1 MGGYFSWQGLS
12 DLHQLNLKE
21 IRLVSLDIFD
31 TLLHRTVKIPS
42 DVFVLVAQ
50 QAHQQGSLD
59 PAVCPEQFRLIRI
72 EMEKN
77 ARKLAVAQRDNSEV
91 TFAEIWAQAPK
102 HWANATQLA
111 ALELETELAV
121 SFPNP
126 YLLDFCRMLQQQQ
139 IPFQLTSDTYFSR
152 DFIQALL
159 GKSGLNIAEC
169 QLMLSQEMHANKYQG
184 ALFDLLLA
192 QHPQLK
198 PEQILHIGDDTV
210 ADMVQSQTRGIRSL
224 HLQHIH
230 LPVSRQQRWLLSGA
244 AGIPHPLQSLNRLGY
259 AHNWSNNAD
268 PELARF
274 GSSLYGP
281 VLAAFGFWVV
291 KDAMKQGIT
300 RLCPIMREARVFKPL
315 LEQAIDR
322 LSAKIQVVEFYTSR
336 KAAYL
341 AQMGTLD
348 SAAITQF
355 RNRRSYS
362 LNDLI
367 KELELPAAPPEL
379 AQTAGLRLNDIPDQ
393 LALNQ
398 WLQSE
403 TVQHAALMTS
413 QRQQQYLR
421 QYCQQC
427 FAGNTVA
434 MVDIGPGGNSLAWVA
449 NAIGEDANA
458 IRMNYL
464 LYSIPELARH
474 LAAGHRY
481 QSYLPLESATLE
493 KMRVIN
499 RCPEPLEI
507 LLTGRDQTTLSYQQ
521 LPDGTIGPVTAHVF
535 QQPQQEL
542 RLLDFMQ
549 GATLAMQHLCLL
561 SQYVDTKYW
570 LTPATRAA
578 QLHELYLLLEL
589 PTQSEAQSLGSLL
602 FDDNY
607 GSDSYAAICSSA
619 DQQLLQQTGVN
630 RFMQLCRQQ
639 WGYNGMAVRW
649 PQAVVTLH
657 SPYFLTQQYLSS
669 FNDTEFKLLC
679 FTLISRALDAGIT
692 EVVVYGAGEL
702 GQQMVQQALEMGLHV
717 QALVDS
723 NPKLHGLQILNR
735 PVVSLQQAFDTGA
748 QHFLVA
754 SSAFSRQ
761 ICAQLREFYQ
771 QHSTPLTL
779 FAINEG

>member
-1 MGGYFSWQGLS
+1 MHVRWQQHT
-12 DLHQLNLKE
+12 DLQQVSLDQ
-21 IRLVSLDIFD
+21 IALVSLDIFD
-31 TLLHRTVKIPS
+31 TLLHRTVKIPA
-42 DVFVLVAQ
+42 DVFVLVAG

-77 ARKLAVAQRDNSEV
+77 ARQLAVAQRNSSEV

-102 HWANATQLA
+102 HWTTATQLA

-126 YLLDFCRMLQQQQ
+126 YLVDFCRMLQQQQ

-159 GKSGLNIAEC
+159 SKSGLSIADS
-169 QLMLSQEMHANKYQG
+169 QLMLSQEAAANKYQG
-184 ALFDLLLA
+184 RLFDLLLA
-192 QHPQLK
+192 RYPQIQ
-198 PEQILHIGDDTV
+198 PSQILHIGDDIIADTV
-210 ADMVQSQTRGIRSL
+210 QPQTRGIRSL
-224 HLQHIH
+224 HLQHVH
-230 LPVSRQQRWLLSGA
+230 LPHAWQQRWLLSGA
-244 AGIPHPLQSLNRLGY
+244 AGMPHPLQCLDRLGY
-259 AHNWSNNAD
+259 THHWSGGAD

-274 GSSLYGP
+274 GSALYGP
-281 VLAAFGFWVV
+281 VLAAFCYWVV
-291 KDAMKQGIT
+291 KDAVKHGIT

-315 LEQAIDR
+315 LEQAITA
-322 LSAKIQVVEFYTSR
+322 LGATIEVVEFYTSR

-413 QRQQQYLR
+413 QRQQQYLW

-427 FAGNTVA
+427 FAGHTVA

-449 NAIGEDANA
+449 NAIGDAAKA
-458 IRMNYL
+458 IQMNYL

-481 QSYLPLESATLE
+481 QSYLPLESTTLE

-507 LLTGRDQTTLSYQQ
+507 LLTGRDQTTLCYQQ
-521 LPDGTIGPVTAHVF
+521 LDDGTIGPVTAHVF

-542 RLLDFMQ
+542 RLVDFMQ

-589 PTQSEAQSLGSLL
+589 PTPAEAQSLGSLL

-607 GSDSYAAICSSA
+607 GSDSFAPICCAS
-619 DQQLLQQTGVN
+619 DKQLLQKIGIP

-649 PQAVVTLH
+649 PQAVVTLQ

-679 FTLISRALDAGIT
+679 FTLIRQALESGLT
-692 EVVVYGAGEL
+692 EVTVYGAGEL
-702 GQQMVQQALEMGLHV
+702 GQQMVQQALEMGLQV
-717 QALVDS
+717 CALVDS
-723 NPKLHGLQILNR
+723 NPKLHGLQVLNR
-735 PVVSLQQAFDTGA
+735 PVISLQHAFNSGA
-748 QHFLVA
+748 QHYLVA

-761 ICAQLREFYQ
+761 ICAQLRAFYQ

>member
-1 MGGYFSWQGLS
+1 MHVRWQQHA
-12 DLHQLNLKE
+12 DLKQVALE
-21 IRLVSLDIFD
+21 PIALVSLDIFD
-31 TLLHRTVKIPS
+31 TLLHRAVKIPS
-42 DVFVLVAQ
+42 DVFVLVAEHG
-50 QAHQQGSLD
+50 HQQGLLD
-59 PAVCPEQFRLIRI
+59 PAISTEQFRLTRI

-77 ARKLAVAQRDNSEV
+77 ARKLAAARRNSSEV
-91 TFAEIWAQAPK
+91 TFAEIWTQAPK
-102 HWANATQLA
+102 HWTTATQLA
-111 ALELETELAV
+111 TLELETELAL
-121 SFPNP
+121 SFPNS
-126 YLLDFCRMLQQQQ
+126 YLVDFCRMLQQQQ
-139 IPFQLTSDTYFSR
+139 IPFQFTSDTYFSR

-159 GKSGLNIAEC
+159 GKTGLSIADS
-169 QLMLSQEMHANKYQG
+169 QLMLSQEMDANKYQG

-192 QHPQLK
+192 RYPQLK
-198 PEQILHIGDDTV
+198 PGQILHIGDDTV
-210 ADMVQSQTRGIRSL
+210 ADMVQPQTRGIRSL

-230 LPVSRQQRWLLSGA
+230 LPVARQQRWLLSGA
-244 AGIPHPLQSLNRLGY
+244 AGMPHPLQSLNRLGY
-259 AHNWSNNAD
+259 VHNWSRHVD

-281 VLAAFGFWVV
+281 VLAAFCYWVV
-291 KDAMKQGIT
+291 KDAMARGIG

-315 LEQAIDR
+315 LEQAITA
-322 LSAKIQVVEFYTSR
+322 LGATIEVVEFYTSR

-367 KELELPAAPPEL
+367 KELGLPAAPTAL
-379 AQTAGLRLNDIPDQ
+379 AQSADLRLNDLPDQ
-393 LALNQ
+393 QALSQ
-398 WLQSE
+398 WLQSD
-403 TVQHAALMTS
+403 TVQHAAQATS

-427 FAGNTVA
+427 FADHSVA
-434 MVDIGPGGNSLAWVA
+434 MIDIGPGGNSLAWVA
-449 NAIGEDANA
+449 NAIGDAAQA
-458 IRMNYL
+458 IQMNYL

-481 QSYLPLESATLE
+481 QSYLPLESTTLE

-521 LPDGTIGPVTAHVF
+521 LDDGSIGPVTAHVF
-535 QQPQQEL
+535 QQPQQEQ

-549 GATLAMQHLCLL
+549 GATLAMQHLCMLG
-561 SQYVDTKYW
+561 QYVDATHW
-570 LTPATRAA
+570 LTPAARAA

-589 PTQSEAQSLGSLL
+589 PTPAEAASLGSLL

-607 GSDSYAAICSSA
+607 GSDSYAPICSA
-619 DQQLLQQTGVN
+619 GDQQLLQKIGIE

-649 PQAVVTLH
+649 PQAVVTQQ
-657 SPYFLTQQYLSS
+657 SPYFLTQQYLCS

-679 FTLISRALDAGIT
+679 YTLIRQALEAGLT
-692 EVVVYGAGEL
+692 EVTVYGAGEL
-702 GQQMVQQALEMGLHV
+702 GQQMVQQALEMGLQV

-723 NPKLHGLQILNR
+723 NPKLHGLQVLNR
-735 PVVSLQQAFDTGA
+735 PVISLQQAFANGT
-748 QHFLVA
+748 QHYLVA

-771 QHSTPLTL
+771 NHSTPLTL